1 MKWILVILTVAGGS
15 DTPQRTLDS
24 CLQRLHHVRVSP
36 LRQAFCMSR
45 EEDVM
50 FFSRGGKHIAVIR

>member
-1 MKWILVILTVAGGS
+1 MKWILVILTVAGGT
-15 DTPQRTLDS
+15 DKPYRTPEACQ
-24 CLQRLHHVRVSP
+24 QALHHVRVSP

-50 FFSRGGKHIAVIR
+50 FFSRNGKHIAVIR